1 MLAQVDQIIAR
12 NRNIHSYV
20 TAARLI
26 ADDPLIY
33 DQNMIYVHAKM
44 QYMSGF
50 VWSVAM
56 AHIILTDGLESA
68 CDYVDLGSA
77 YDACWT
83 NITVD
88 KVVDQSECSVA
99 ASYKPPMLVTRVRL
113 PACECLKVL
122 SWWLTGWRSYTA
134 LLFRYWWADGVLMGF
149 WQTAIPEVSDHSPP
163 LYLSVSFAPTTH

>member
-44 QYMSGF
+44 QHMSLF
-50 VWSVAM
+50 VLSVGM
-56 AHIILTDGLESA
+56 AYILLTDGLEMA
-68 CDYVDLGSA
+68 CDDGDLGSA
-77 YDACWT
+77 YGSCGA

-88 KVVDQSECSVA
+88 KFVDQSACRVV
-99 ASYKPPMLVTRVRL
+99 ASYKTPHACDPVSTPGLRMIEVIKLPVEWMALMLAHT
-113 PACECLKVL
+113 P
-122 SWWLTGWRSYTA
+122 
-134 LLFRYWWADGVLMGF
+134 LFY
-149 WQTAIPEVSDHSPP
+149 
-163 LYLSVSFAPTTH
+163 